1 MRQALRCATQVIG
14 DLSAAM
20 FRPCLIRDIATRI
33 IDQIIAIIGSDYPN
47 NLELIIWIL
56 EQIIDY
62 ITTETTS
69 K

>member
-1 MRQALRCATQVIG
+1 M
-14 DLSAAM
+14 
-20 FRPCLIRDIATRI
+20 RPCLIRDIATRI
-33 IDQIIAIIGSDYPN
+33 IDQIIAIIGSDYLN